1 MPGTP
6 TTPTTRFTDIDRCW
20 MARAL
25 ELARAGLYSAAPNP
39 RVGCVIARG
48 ERMLGEGFHA
58 RTGGPHAEVEALA
71 AAGKAARGATAY
83 LGLEPCSHH
92 GRTPPCSEALI
103 AAGIGR
109 VVAAI
114 EDPNPQVAG
123 EGFARLRQAGIEVA
137 CGLMAEEASA
147 LNAGFIRR
155 MAQGRPRVTVKLAAS
170 LDGRTAM
177 ASGES
182 QWITGAAAREDV
194 QRLRGES
201 CAVVTGVGTVL
212 ADDPRM
218 DLRLCEALAR
228 GRQPLRVVLDSGL
241 RMPPGARIL
250 APPGR
255 ALVCAAATPA
265 GKAGNAGFEAALR
278 TLAAAG
284 AEVQPLPPGRAGL
297 DLGVLLEALA
307 ARECNEVLVEAGPTV
322 AGAFVAAGLADRL
335 VIYLAPSLLGSDA
348 REMVTLPGLTRMSER
363 LQWRFSEVRRVGEDL
378 RITAEPA

>member
-1 MPGTP
+1 MAGSPATQ
-6 TTPTTRFTDIDRCW
+6 FTDLDRRW

-25 ELARAGLYSAAPNP
+25 ALAREGLYSAAPNP

-48 ERMLGEGFHA
+48 EQLLGEGFHA

-71 AAGKAARGATAY
+71 AAGDAARGATAY

-92 GRTPPCSEALI
+92 GRTPPCTDALI
-103 AAGIGR
+103 AAGVGR

-114 EDPNPQVAG
+114 EDPNPRVAG
-123 EGFARLRQAGIEVA
+123 QGFARLREAGIEVA
-137 CGLMAEEASA
+137 AGLMAEEAGA
-147 LNAGFIRR
+147 LNVGFIRR

-201 CAVVTGVGTVL
+201 CAVLTGVGTVL

-218 DLRLCEALAR
+218 DLRLDDALTR
-228 GRQPLRVVLDSGL
+228 GRQPLRVVLDSEL
-241 RMPPGARIL
+241 RTPAQARIL

-255 ALVCAAATPA
+255 ALVC
-265 GKAGNAGFEAALR
+265 
-278 TLAAAG
+278 TLASQPGGAGARPALEAAG
-284 AEVQPLPPGRAGL
+284 AEVEALPAGSGGL
-297 DLGVLLEALA
+297 DLRGLLERLA
-307 ARECNEVLVEAGPTV
+307 ARECNEVLVEAGPIL
-322 AGAFVAAGLADRL
+322 AGAVVAAGLADRL
-335 VIYLAPSLLGSDA
+335 VIYLAPALMGPDA
-348 REMVTLPGLTRMSER
+348 RGMFALPGLTRMSER
-363 LQWRFSEVRRVGEDL
+363 LQWRFSEVRSVGEDL

>member
-1 MPGTP
+1 MAGSPATQ
-6 TTPTTRFTDIDRCW
+6 FTDLDRRW

-25 ELARAGLYSAAPNP
+25 ALAREGLYSAAPNP

-48 ERMLGEGFHA
+48 EQLLGEGFHA

-71 AAGKAARGATAY
+71 AAGDAARGATAY

-92 GRTPPCSEALI
+92 GRTPPCTDALI
-103 AAGIGR
+103 AAGVGR

-114 EDPNPQVAG
+114 EDPNPRVAG
-123 EGFARLRQAGIEVA
+123 QGFARLREAGIEVA
-137 CGLMAEEASA
+137 AGLMAEEAGA

-201 CAVVTGVGTVL
+201 CAVLTGVGTVL

-218 DLRLCEALAR
+218 DLRLDDALTR
-228 GRQPLRVVLDSGL
+228 GRQPLRVVLDSEL
-241 RMPPGARIL
+241 RTPAQARIL

-255 ALVCAAATPA
+255 ALVC
-265 GKAGNAGFEAALR
+265 
-278 TLAAAG
+278 TLASQPGGAGARRALEAAG
-284 AEVQPLPPGRAGL
+284 AEVEALPAGSGGL
-297 DLGVLLEALA
+297 DLRVLLERLA
-307 ARECNEVLVEAGPTV
+307 ARECNEVLVEAGPV
-322 AGAFVAAGLADRL
+322 LAGAVVAAGLADRL
-335 VIYLAPSLLGSDA
+335 VIYLAPALMGPDA
-348 REMVTLPGLTRMSER
+348 RGMFALPGLTRMSER
-363 LQWRFSEVRRVGEDL
+363 LQWRFSEVRSVGEDL

>member
-1 MPGTP
+1 MAGSPATQ
-6 TTPTTRFTDIDRCW
+6 FTDLDRRW

-25 ELARAGLYSAAPNP
+25 ALAREGLYSAAPNP

-48 ERMLGEGFHA
+48 EQLLGEGFHA

-71 AAGKAARGATAY
+71 AAGDAARGATAY

-92 GRTPPCSEALI
+92 GRTPPCTDALI
-103 AAGIGR
+103 AAGVGR

-114 EDPNPQVAG
+114 EDPNPRVAG
-123 EGFARLRQAGIEVA
+123 QGFARLREAGIEVA
-137 CGLMAEEASA
+137 AGLMAEEAGA
-147 LNAGFIRR
+147 LNTGFIRR

-201 CAVVTGVGTVL
+201 CAVLTGVGTVL

-218 DLRLCEALAR
+218 DLRLDDALTR
-228 GRQPLRVVLDSGL
+228 GRQPLRVVLDSEL
-241 RMPPGARIL
+241 RTPAQARIL

-255 ALVCAAATPA
+255 ALVC
-265 GKAGNAGFEAALR
+265 
-278 TLAAAG
+278 TLASQPGGAGARRALEAAG
-284 AEVQPLPPGRAGL
+284 AEVEALPAGSGGL
-297 DLGVLLEALA
+297 DLRGLLERLA
-307 ARECNEVLVEAGPTV
+307 ARECNEVLVEAGPIL
-322 AGAFVAAGLADRL
+322 AGAVVAAGLADRL
-335 VIYLAPSLLGSDA
+335 VIYLAPALMGPDA
-348 REMVTLPGLTRMSER
+348 RGMFALPGLTRMSER
-363 LQWRFSEVRRVGEDL
+363 LQWRFSEVRSVGEDL

>member
-1 MPGTP
+1 MAGSPATQ
-6 TTPTTRFTDIDRCW
+6 FTDLDRRW

-25 ELARAGLYSAAPNP
+25 ALAREGLYSAAPNP

-48 ERMLGEGFHA
+48 EQLLGEGFHA

-71 AAGKAARGATAY
+71 AAGDAARGATAY

-92 GRTPPCSEALI
+92 GRTPPCTDALI
-103 AAGIGR
+103 AAGVGR

-114 EDPNPQVAG
+114 EDPNPRVAG
-123 EGFARLRQAGIEVA
+123 QGFARLREAGIEVA
-137 CGLMAEEASA
+137 AGLMAEEAGA

-201 CAVVTGVGTVL
+201 CAVLTGVGTVL

-218 DLRLCEALAR
+218 DLRLDDALTR
-228 GRQPLRVVLDSGL
+228 GRQPLRVVLDSEL
-241 RMPPGARIL
+241 RTPAQARIL

-255 ALVCAAATPA
+255 ALVC
-265 GKAGNAGFEAALR
+265 
-278 TLAAAG
+278 TLASQPGGAGARRALEAAG
-284 AEVQPLPPGRAGL
+284 AEVEALPAGSGGL
-297 DLGVLLEALA
+297 DLRGLLERLA
-307 ARECNEVLVEAGPTV
+307 ARECNEVLVEAGPV
-322 AGAFVAAGLADRL
+322 LAGAVVAAGLADRL
-335 VIYLAPSLLGSDA
+335 VIYLAPALMGPDA
-348 REMVTLPGLTRMSER
+348 RGMFALPGLTRMSER
-363 LQWRFSEVRRVGEDL
+363 LQWRFSEVRSVGEDL

>member
-1 MPGTP
+1 MAGSPATQ
-6 TTPTTRFTDIDRCW
+6 FTDLDRRW

-25 ELARAGLYSAAPNP
+25 ALAREGLYSAAPNP

-48 ERMLGEGFHA
+48 EQLLGEGFHA

-71 AAGKAARGATAY
+71 AAGDAARGATAY

-92 GRTPPCSEALI
+92 GRTPPCTDALI
-103 AAGIGR
+103 AAGVGR

-114 EDPNPQVAG
+114 EDPNPRVAG
-123 EGFARLRQAGIEVA
+123 QGFARLREAGIEVA
-137 CGLMAEEASA
+137 AGLMAEEAGA
-147 LNAGFIRR
+147 LNVGFIRR

-201 CAVVTGVGTVL
+201 CAVLTGVGTVL

-218 DLRLCEALAR
+218 DLRLDDALTR
-228 GRQPLRVVLDSGL
+228 GRQPLRVVLDSEL
-241 RMPPGARIL
+241 RTPAQARIL

-255 ALVCAAATPA
+255 ALVC
-265 GKAGNAGFEAALR
+265 
-278 TLAAAG
+278 TLASQPGGAGARRALEAAG
-284 AEVQPLPPGRAGL
+284 AEVEALPAGSGGL
-297 DLGVLLEALA
+297 DLRVLLERLA
-307 ARECNEVLVEAGPTV
+307 ARECNEVLVEAGPV
-322 AGAFVAAGLADRL
+322 LAGAVVAAGLADRL
-335 VIYLAPSLLGSDA
+335 VIYLAPALMGPDA
-348 REMVTLPGLTRMSER
+348 RGMFALPGLTRMSER
-363 LQWRFSEVRRVGEDL
+363 LQWRFSEVRSVGEDL